1 MEALFSSDEEAEANQ
16 KFTPST
22 SLLSCYFLP
31 ILLMCLFYENSN
43 KTLKINKKN
52 KNPWSFSGLTRKDIV
67 DPSEWH
73 SCSERVQEEDQDW
86 KVLGKENGAEVPCL
100 LSVGCNF

>member
-1 MEALFSSDEEAEANQ
+1 VKNLEAEVEALFSSDEEAEANQ

-43 KTLKINKKN
+43 KT
-52 KNPWSFSGLTRKDIV
+52 
-67 DPSEWH
+67 
-73 SCSERVQEEDQDW
+73 
-86 KVLGKENGAEVPCL
+86 
-100 LSVGCNF
+100 